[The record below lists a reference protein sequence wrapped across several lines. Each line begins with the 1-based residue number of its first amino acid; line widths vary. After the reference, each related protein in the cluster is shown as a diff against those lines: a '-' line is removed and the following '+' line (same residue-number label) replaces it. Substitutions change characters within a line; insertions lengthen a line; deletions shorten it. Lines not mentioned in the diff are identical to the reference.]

1 MPKKRAFN
9 IITWIVLG
17 ALLVTACA
25 PAAAPTPTA
34 TTAAVTQPTAT
45 TAAAQ
50 PTATT
55 AAATATTATTSAATA
70 TGAATTAAT
79 TAATATGAATTAA
92 TTAATAAATTA
103 AVSMATPSNMGNFN
117 GVTVNIVT
125 FTGPQIAEPLQ
136 RRAPD
141 FEKLTGAK
149 INVITVP
156 FSDLYNKILTDFSTG
171 TNSYDA
177 IVYDPQWMGDFAS
190 AGFLLDLSDMVK
202 NDPTIQWN
210 DILPYFRD
218 FSASYEGHVYDIPL
232 DGDLQM
238 VYYRKDILAK
248 DGIQPPQTWDDYLA
262 IAKKY
267 QGATFPDGKPGY
279 GSCIAM
285 KRGAQS
291 YWMFLSILA
300 PYIQTKG
307 TSQGAFFD
315 TSNMQPLI
323 NNDAGIAAL
332 NVYQQLSKLGPPDQ
346 LNEDV
351 GASRG
356 LFTSGRCALSL
367 DWGDIGVL
375 AVDKTTS
382 KITSDQV
389 GSIMTPGTKM
399 VLDRTSGKLVACD
412 ATTCPNAANGVNH
425 APFAAYGGWSGAINK
440 SAKSDVQKA
449 AFAFLSFMSAPA
461 ESNVDVTLG
470 KTGFNPYRA
479 SQFSDTGPWIAA
491 GFSEAGAKDY
501 IGAIQQSLA
510 SPNMVLDLR
519 IPQNAQYEGT
529 VLDTSLATFLAGQND
544 APTTAKAIADGW
556 NQLTDRIGRDTVLKV
571 SDASLNVTR

>member
-1 MPKKRAFN
+1 M
-9 IITWIVLG
+9 
-17 ALLVTACA
+17 A
-25 PAAAPTPTA
+25 P
-34 TTAAVTQPTAT
+34 
-45 TAAAQ
+45 
-50 PTATT
+50 
-55 AAATATTATTSAATA
+55 
-70 TGAATTAAT
+70 TTAAT
-79 TAATATGAATTAA
+79 TAATQPSASATPAATQAA
-92 TTAATAAATTA
+92 
-103 AVSMATPSNMGNFN
+103 NLGNFS
-117 GVTVNIVT
+117 GITVNIVT

-156 FSDLYNKILTDFSTG
+156 FSDLYSKILTDFSTG

-190 AGFLLDLSDMVK
+190 AGYLLDLTSMVQSDT
-202 NDPTIQWN
+202 NIQWN
-210 DILPYFRD
+210 DILAYFRD
-218 FSASYEGHVYDIPL
+218 FSASYQGKVYDIPL
-232 DGDLQM
+232 DGDVQM

-248 DGIQPPQTWDDYLA
+248 DGIQPPQTWDDYIN

-267 QGATFPDGKPGY
+267 QGATFPDGQKGY

-300 PYIQTKG
+300 PYIQTQG
-307 TSQGAFFD
+307 TKQGAFFD
-315 TSNMQPLI
+315 PTNMNPLI
-323 NNDAGIAAL
+323 NNDAGLAAL
-332 NVYQQLSKLGPPDQ
+332 NVYQQLSKLGPPDI

-389 GSIMTPGTKM
+389 GSIITPGTNM

-412 ATTCPNAANGVNH
+412 STTCPNATNGVNH
-425 APFAAYGGWSGAINK
+425 APFAAFGGWSGAINN
-440 SAKSDVQKA
+440 SAKPDVQKA
-449 AFAFLSFMSAPA
+449 AFAFLSYVSAPA
-461 ESNVDVTLG
+461 QSDVDVTLG
-470 KTGFNPYRA
+470 KTGFNPYRT
-479 SQFSDTGPWIAA
+479 SQFNTMAPWLAA
-491 GFSEAGAKDY
+491 GFSQAGAQDY
-501 IGAIQQSLA
+501 INAIQSTLA
-510 SPNMVLDLR
+510 NPNMVLDLR

-529 VLDTSLATFLAGQND
+529 VLDTALAEFLAGQIT
-544 APTTAKAIADGW
+544 APATAKQISDGW
-556 NQLTDRIGRDTVLKV
+556 DQLTNQIGRDSVLKV
-571 SDASLNVTR
+571 YDATLSVTR

>member
-1 MPKKRAFN
+1 MKRPFS
-9 IITWIVLG
+9 IVTSILI
-17 ALLVTACA
+17 VTMLIAACA
-25 PAAAPTPTA
+25 PAATVAPTGTTAPTTVPPTAAATA
-34 TTAAVTQPTAT
+34 TTAP
-45 TAAAQ
+45 
-50 PTATT
+50 TT
-55 AAATATTATTSAATA
+55 AAATATTAATQPSA
-70 TGAATTAAT
+70 
-79 TAATATGAATTAA
+79 
-92 TTAATAAATTA
+92 
-103 AVSMATPSNMGNFN
+103 SATPAASPTVSLGNFS

-156 FSDLYNKILTDFSTG
+156 FSDLYTKILTDFSTG

-190 AGFLLDLSDMVK
+190 AGYLLDLTSMVQSDA
-202 NDPTIQWN
+202 NIQWN

-218 FSASYEGHVYDIPL
+218 FSASYQGKVYDIPL
-232 DGDLQM
+232 DGDVQM
-238 VYYRKDILAK
+238 VYYRKDLLAK
-248 DGIQPPQTWDDYLA
+248 DGIQPPQTWDDYIN

-267 QGATFPDGKPGY
+267 QGATFPDGQKGY

-285 KRGAQS
+285 KRSAQS

-300 PYIQTKG
+300 PYIQSQGTK
-307 TSQGAFFD
+307 QGAFFD
-315 TSNMQPLI
+315 PSNMNPLI
-323 NNDAGIAAL
+323 NNDAGLAAL
-332 NVYQQLSKLGPPDQ
+332 NVYQQLSKLGPPDI

-389 GSIMTPGTKM
+389 GSIITPGSNM

-412 ATTCPNAANGVNH
+412 ATTCPNAVNGVNH
-425 APFAAYGGWSGAINK
+425 APFAAFGGWSGAINN
-440 SAKSDVQKA
+440 SAKPDVQKA
-449 AFAFLSFMSAPA
+449 AFAFLSYVSAPA
-461 ESNVDVTLG
+461 QSDVDVTLG
-470 KTGFNPYRA
+470 KTGFNPYRT
-479 SQFSDTGPWIAA
+479 SQFNTMAPWLAA
-491 GFSEAGAKDY
+491 GFSQAGAQDY
-501 IGAIQQSLA
+501 INAIQSTL
-510 SPNMVLDLR
+510 SNPNMVLDLR
-519 IPQNAQYEGT
+519 IPQNAQYEGV
-529 VLDTSLATFLAGQND
+529 VLDTALAEFLAGQIT
-544 APTTAKAIADGW
+544 AAATAKQISDGW
-556 NQLTDRIGRDTVLKV
+556 DQLTNQNGRDTVLKV
-571 SDASLNVTR
+571 YDATLSVTK

>member
-1 MPKKRAFN
+1 MKRPFSIFTSIL
-9 IITWIVLG
+9 IITMLI
-17 ALLVTACA
+17 AACA
-25 PAAAPTPTA
+25 PAATVSPTGTTAP
-34 TTAAVTQPTAT
+34 TTAAPT
-45 TAAAQ
+45 TA
-50 PTATT
+50 P
-55 AAATATTATTSAATA
+55 
-70 TGAATTAAT
+70 TTAAT
-79 TAATATGAATTAA
+79 TAATMAASPTTAA
-92 TTAATAAATTA
+92 TQASNAT
-103 AVSMATPSNMGNFN
+103 ATPSTAGTPNLGNFS

-136 RRAPD
+136 RHAPD

-190 AGFLLDLSDMVK
+190 AGYLLDLTSMVQSDT
-202 NDPTIQWN
+202 NIQWN

-218 FSASYEGHVYDIPL
+218 FSASYQGKVYDIPL
-232 DGDLQM
+232 DGDVQM
-238 VYYRKDILAK
+238 VYYRKDLLQQA
-248 DGIQPPQTWDDYLA
+248 GLQPPQTWQDYIN
-262 IAKKY
+262 IAKKF
-267 QGATFPDGKPGY
+267 QGTTFPDGQPGY

-300 PYIQTKG
+300 PYIQSQGTK
-307 TSQGAFFD
+307 QGAFFD
-315 TSNMQPLI
+315 PANMNPLI
-323 NNDAGIAAL
+323 NNDAGVAAL
-332 NVYQQLSKLGPPDQ
+332 DVYQQLSKLGPPDI

-389 GSIMTPGTKM
+389 GSIITPGSNM

-412 ATTCPNAANGVNH
+412 STTCPNAVNGVNH
-425 APFAAYGGWSGAINK
+425 APFAAFGGWSGAINN
-440 SAKSDVQKA
+440 SAKPDVQKA
-449 AFAFLSFMSAPA
+449 AFAFLSYVSAPA
-461 ESNVDVTLG
+461 QSNVDVTLG
-470 KTGFNPYRA
+470 KTGFNPYRQ
-479 SQFSDTGPWIAA
+479 SQFDNMAPWVAA
-491 GFSEAGAKDY
+491 GFSQAGAQDY
-501 IGAIQQSLA
+501 INAIKSTLA
-510 SPNMVLDLR
+510 NPNMVLDLR
-519 IPQNAQYEGT
+519 IPQNAQYEGV
-529 VLDTSLATFLAGQND
+529 VLDTALAVFLAGQVD
-544 APTTAKAIADGW
+544 DKATAKQISDGW
-556 NQLTDRIGRDTVLKV
+556 DQLSTQIGKDSVLKV
-571 SDASLNVTR
+571 YDATLSVTR

>member
-1 MPKKRAFN
+1 MKRLLPLS
-9 IITWIVLG
+9 TTLVLIVFLIASCSG
-17 ALLVTACA
+17 AA
-25 PAAAPTPTA
+25 PTA
-34 TTAAVTQPTAT
+34 TTAPTTALQPTASVPTAAPTSVLPSTGQTASAPT
-45 TAAAQ
+45 TAAPTSAPTTAEQ
-50 PTATT
+50 PTTT
-55 AAATATTATTSAATA
+55 AVTTSTA
-70 TGAATTAAT
+70 P
-79 TAATATGAATTAA
+79 
-92 TTAATAAATTA
+92 AAA
-103 AVSMATPSNMGNFN
+103 NLGNFS
-117 GVTVNIVT
+117 GTTVNIVT

-136 RRAPD
+136 RHAPE

-156 FSDLYNKILTDFSTG
+156 FSDLYSKILTDFSTG

-177 IVYDPQWMGDFAS
+177 IVYDPQWMGDFVT
-190 AGFLLDLSDMVK
+190 AGYLFDLTSMVQ
-202 NDPTIQWN
+202 NAPTIQWN
-210 DILPYFRD
+210 DILSYFRD
-218 FSASYEGHVYDIPL
+218 FSASYQGHVYNIPF

-248 DGIQPPQTWDDYLA
+248 DGIQAPQTWDDYIT

-300 PYIQTKG
+300 PYLQTKG

-315 TSNMQPLI
+315 TTNLQPLI
-323 NNDAGIAAL
+323 NNDAGVAAL

-389 GSIMTPGTKM
+389 GSIMAPGTKM
-399 VLDRTSGKLVACD
+399 VLDRSTGKQVPCD
-412 ATTCPNAANGVNH
+412 ATTCPDAVNGVNH
-425 APFAAYGGWSGAINK
+425 APFAAFGGWSGAINK
-440 SAKSDVQKA
+440 AAKPEVQKA
-449 AFAFLSFMSAPA
+449 AFAFFSYVSSPA
-461 ESNVDVTLG
+461 ASDVDVTLG

-479 SQFSDTGPWIAA
+479 SQFNNIQPWLNA
-491 GFSEAGAKDY
+491 GFSEAGTKDY
-501 IGAIQQSLA
+501 IGAIQSSLA
-510 SPNMVLDLR
+510 SPNMVLDIR
-519 IPQNAQYEGT
+519 IPQAARYEGT
-529 VLDTSLATFLAGQND
+529 ILDTALASFLAGDID
-544 APTTAKAIADGW
+544 APTAAKQIADGW
-556 NQLTDRIGRDTVLKV
+556 NQLTDQSGRDKVLQV
-571 SDASLNVTR
+571 YDASLNVTR

>member
-1 MPKKRAFN
+1 MKRPFSV
-9 IITWIVLG
+9 ITSIVIL
-17 ALLVTACA
+17 AMLIAACA
-25 PAAAPTPTA
+25 PAATTVPTGTTAPTT
-34 TTAAVTQPTAT
+34 
-45 TAAAQ
+45 
-50 PTATT
+50 
-55 AAATATTATTSAATA
+55 AATATTAP
-70 TGAATTAAT
+70 
-79 TAATATGAATTAA
+79 TTAA
-92 TTAATAAATTA
+92 TTAATAAASPTVASTQSGGA
-103 AVSMATPSNMGNFN
+103 TATPAATASLGNFS
-117 GVTVNIVT
+117 GVTVNMVT

-149 INVITVP
+149 INIITVP
-156 FSDLYNKILTDFSTG
+156 FSDLYSKILTDFSTG

-190 AGFLLDLSDMVK
+190 AGYLLDLTSLVQ

-218 FSASYEGHVYDIPL
+218 FSASYQGKVYDIPL

-238 VYYRKDILAK
+238 VYYRKDLLQAA
-248 DGIQPPQTWDDYLA
+248 GLQPPQTWQDYIN
-262 IAKKY
+262 IAKHF
-267 QGATFPDGKPGY
+267 QGTTFPDGQPGY

-300 PYIQTKG
+300 PFLQTQG
-307 TSQGAFFD
+307 TKSGAFFD
-315 TSNMQPLI
+315 PANMNPLI
-323 NNDAGIAAL
+323 NNDAGVAAL
-332 NVYQQLSKLGPPDQ
+332 DIYQQLSKLGPPDI

-389 GSIMTPGTKM
+389 GSIITPGTNM

-412 ATTCPNAANGVNH
+412 STTCPDATNGVNH
-425 APFAAYGGWSGAINK
+425 APFAAYGGWSGAINN
-440 SAKSDVQKA
+440 SAKPDVQKA
-449 AFAFLSFMSAPA
+449 AFAFLSYMSAPA
-461 ESNVDVTLG
+461 QSDVDVTLG
-470 KTGFNPYRA
+470 KTGFNPYRQ
-479 SQFSDTGPWIAA
+479 SQFDNMAPWLAA
-491 GFSEAGAKDY
+491 GFSQAGAQDY
-501 IGAIQQSLA
+501 INAIKTSLA

-519 IPQNAQYEGT
+519 IPQNAQYEGV
-529 VLDTSLATFLAGQND
+529 VLDTALAVFLAGQVND
-544 APTTAKAIADGW
+544 TATAKQISDGW
-556 NQLTDRIGRDTVLKV
+556 DQLTNQIGRDTVLKV
-571 SDASLNVTR
+571 YDATLSVTR

>member
-1 MPKKRAFN
+1 MKHLNTLGTVIA
-9 IITWIVLG
+9 LG
-17 ALLVTACA
+17 AILLSACGTAATPAAPTTAPTTAQAAPTQAVPVTG
-25 PAAAPTPTA
+25 PTGAAAPT
-34 TTAAVTQPTAT
+34 TAAP
-45 TAAAQ
+45 
-50 PTATT
+50 
-55 AAATATTATTSAATA
+55 
-70 TGAATTAAT
+70 TTAAT
-79 TAATATGAATTAA
+79 SVTSPTTAA
-92 TTAATAAATTA
+92 TSAAAATSGA
-103 AVSMATPSNMGNFN
+103 PSSVSLATPSAAQLGNYS

-141 FEKLTGAK
+141 FAALTGAK

-177 IVYDPQWMGDFAS
+177 IVYDPQWMGDFVT
-190 AGFLLDLSDMVK
+190 AGYLLDLTNMVQ
-202 NDPTIQWN
+202 NDPSLQWN

-218 FSASYEGHVYDIPL
+218 FSASYQGHVYDIPF

-248 DGIQPPQTWDDYLA
+248 DGIQPPQTWDDYLN

-300 PYIQTKG
+300 PYLQTKG

-323 NNDAGIAAL
+323 NNDAGVQAL
-332 NVYQQLSKLGPPDQ
+332 SLYEQLSKLGPPDQ
-346 LNEDV
+346 INEDV
-351 GASRG
+351 GASRA
-356 LFTSGRCALSL
+356 LFTSGRCALAL

-389 GSIMTPGTKM
+389 GSIMSPGAKM
-399 VLDRTSGKLVACD
+399 VLDRSSGKLVACD
-412 ATTCPNAANGVNH
+412 ATTCPNAINGVNH
-425 APFAAYGGWSGAINK
+425 APFAAFGGWSGAINK
-440 SAKSDVQKA
+440 AAKPEVQKA
-449 AFAFLSFMSAPA
+449 AFAFFTYVSAPA
-461 ESNVDVTLG
+461 ESDVDVTLG

-479 SQFSDTGPWIAA
+479 SQFNNMGPWLSA
-491 GFSEAGAKDY
+491 GFSDAGAKDY
-501 IGAIQQSLA
+501 IGAIQTSLNN
-510 SPNMVLDLR
+510 PNMVLDLR
-519 IPQNAQYEGT
+519 IPQNARYEGT
-529 VLDTSLATFLAGQND
+529 VLDTALANLLAGQSTPQQT
-544 APTTAKAIADGW
+544 ATTIANGW
-556 NQLTDRIGRDTVLKV
+556 SQLTQQLGESKVLQV
-571 SDASLNVTR
+571 YDASLNVTR

>member
-1 MPKKRAFN
+1 MN
-9 IITWIVLG
+9 
-17 ALLVTACA
+17 
-25 PAAAPTPTA
+25 
-34 TTAAVTQPTAT
+34 
-45 TAAAQ
+45 
-50 PTATT
+50 
-55 AAATATTATTSAATA
+55 
-70 TGAATTAAT
+70 
-79 TAATATGAATTAA
+79 
-92 TTAATAAATTA
+92 
-103 AVSMATPSNMGNFN
+103 TPSPSQLGSFS

-156 FSDLYNKILTDFSTG
+156 FSDLYNKLLTDFSTG

-177 IVYDPQWMGDFAS
+177 MVYDPQWMGDFAS
-190 AGFLLDLSDMVK
+190 AGYLLDLSDMVK

-218 FSASYEGHVYDIPL
+218 FSASYQGHVYDIPL

-267 QGATFPDGKPGY
+267 QGATFPDGQKGY

-291 YWMFLSILA
+291 YWMFQSILA
-300 PYIQTKG
+300 PYVQTKG

-323 NNDAGIAAL
+323 NNDAGLAAL

-367 DWGDIGVL
+367 DWGDVGVL

-389 GSIMTPGTKM
+389 GSIITPGTKM
-399 VLDRTSGKLVACD
+399 VLDRASGKLVPCD
-412 ATTCPNAANGVNH
+412 ATICPNAANGVNH
-425 APFAAYGGWSGAINK
+425 APFAAFGGWSGAINK
-440 SAKSDVQKA
+440 SAKADVQKA
-449 AFAFLSFMSAPA
+449 AFAFFSYVSAPA

-470 KTGFNPYRA
+470 KTGFNPYRT
-479 SQFSDTGPWIAA
+479 SQFTNTGPWIAA

-501 IGAIQQSLA
+501 IGAIQASLS

-519 IPQNAQYEGT
+519 IPQNARYEGT
-529 VLDTSLATFLAGQND
+529 VLDTALATFLAGQND
-544 APTTAKAIADGW
+544 APTTAKNISDGW
-556 NQLTDRIGRDTVLKV
+556 DQLTNQIGRDTVLKV
-571 SDASLNVTR
+571 YDATLNVTR